1 MTKVFLI
8 LVRNELLGYLRS
20 RSSLFW
26 TLVFPVFLLSVMLFA
41 FGGSGR
47 SAPRTSHSS
56 SRRRD
61 PYSRACE
68 AQIVDSLTHNDT
80 VKATFDGRGAAADR
94 VTVVLGN
101 DERTPATIRYDF
113 NGSLAVK
120 AASRVVEIAL
130 ARCAAAG
137 CRPRRHASRTR
148 RPRAARSTMAR
159 SSRPAFS

>member
-41 FGGSGR
+41 FGGSG
-47 SAPRTSHSS
+47 SLGTADVAFVVPGGAT
-56 SRRRD
+56 

-68 AQIVDSLTHNDT
+68 AQIVESLSHSDT

-120 AASRVVEIAL
+120 AASR
-130 ARCAAAG
+130 CP
-137 CRPRRHASRTR
+137 PRMRVSRTR
-148 RPRAARSTMAR
+148 HPRAARSTTAR